1 VPQPILA
8 ASACFQRIIGD
19 EKDLIALRDQLD
31 EVVGECIVQNRF
43 FAKARPE

>member
-1 VPQPILA
+1 MPA

-31 EVVGECIVQNRF
+31 EVVGEWGGTEDEQL
-43 FAKARPE
+43 